1 MIERF
6 ANISVINR
14 RGEDIYTVD
23 EVSSQVGVPRPTLY
37 RYLREYSIPHIR
49 QAGRIAIPED
59 SVELIKEARIL
70 HEEGM
75 SIESVRRRLREGEV
89 DFQALM
95 ERLEEISGSI
105 EALREGIPGAKR
117 GEPGS
122 SRKVEVLSERMDS
135 LISAVFTLT
144 EISERLLSDMQELR
158 ASSTGNTSRNV
169 NPLSTNGETAA
180 RLELLENEV
189 FSTKER
195 IDSLSSS
202 MESLVEMTTYVVN
215 ATSVIKNSANHRRNS
230 VL

>member
-1 MIERF
+1 M
-6 ANISVINR
+6 
-14 RGEDIYTVD
+14 
-23 EVSSQVGVPRPTLY
+23 
-37 RYLREYSIPHIR
+37 
-49 QAGRIAIPED
+49 
-59 SVELIKEARIL
+59 ELIKEARIL

-189 FSTKER
+189 FSTKEKIDEIIKRTRGGGGEIVALLKTGSAYYAPAPAALAMASAHPAAFLGLDGELGR
-195 IDSLSSS
+195 IEAGHRASLIAIGDDGT
-202 MESLVEMTTYVVN
+202 VDACWIDGARV
-215 ATSVIKNSANHRRNS
+215 
-230 VL
+230 